1 MMGKEKSLTN
11 KRCEQKVIRVSSEE
25 HLQRRKD
32 FLAAITKKIIKQ
44 ETKTKD
50 NIYKERMIRYGFYSK
65 KDANDPKL
73 GQ

>member
-50 NIYKERMIRYGFYSK
+50 NIYKERMIRYGFY
-65 KDANDPKL
+65 
-73 GQ
+73 

>member
-11 KRCEQKVIRVSSEE
+11 KRCEQKGIRVSSEE

-50 NIYKERMIRYGFYSK
+50 NIYK
-65 KDANDPKL
+65 
-73 GQ
+73 